1 MIHLTIHNCLFKI
14 EIDKKRRRKSSTS
27 FASDSTCPGWD
38 IEIKS
43 TACYKHFGSKVLLT
57 SRYLMRNNY
66 KRIFVTP
73 NNLHGFIRA
82 RIFHAEQSLHSD
94 RIPTKY
100 GRDTRFPKRISR
112 EKQTNKQTKFEI
124 KREDKNNKKLTK
136 QQQQKKR
143 NTR

>member
-1 MIHLTIHNCLFKI
+1 
-14 EIDKKRRRKSSTS
+14 
-27 FASDSTCPGWD
+27 
-38 IEIKS
+38 
-43 TACYKHFGSKVLLT
+43 
-57 SRYLMRNNY
+57 MRNNY

-100 GRDTRFPKRISR
+100 GRDTRFPKRISH
-112 EKQTNKQTKFEI
+112 EKQTNKQAKFEI

-136 QQQQKKR
+136 QQQKKKKEIR
-143 NTR
+143 DNVNKCIFIADFIIKYNFSSLIFVKKNPS